1 MTEISDD
8 YTEMRARLSEQ
19 RRKWAAKG
27 EPYPTEELAR
37 QQAEALQE
45 EAEQQYWE
53 ELPLIDSLRTTAFQL
68 RRVLS
73 LESTIYCRNRPVNE
87 DRLLALVDR
96 QEQNMLNYEAWMATH
111 DRMKEEADWCT
122 AVYQRLFRNPLFP
135 SFPVTRRRSIRP
147 GMALFTIE
155 ERRQQA
161 AEREA
166 EEPLLPGEGTFRRF

>member
-1 MTEISDD
+1 
-8 YTEMRARLSEQ
+8 MRGRLIEQ
-19 RRKWAAKG
+19 RREWSAKR
-27 EPYPTEELAR
+27 EPHPTEEWAR
-37 QQAEALQE
+37 KQAEALQD
-45 EAEQQYWE
+45 EAEQQYWDK
-53 ELPLIDSLRTTAFQL
+53 LHLIDALRTTAFQL
-68 RRVLS
+68 RRV
-73 LESTIYCRNRPVNE
+73 IANRPVNE

-161 AEREA
+161 AA
-166 EEPLLPGEGTFRRF
+166 LKLS